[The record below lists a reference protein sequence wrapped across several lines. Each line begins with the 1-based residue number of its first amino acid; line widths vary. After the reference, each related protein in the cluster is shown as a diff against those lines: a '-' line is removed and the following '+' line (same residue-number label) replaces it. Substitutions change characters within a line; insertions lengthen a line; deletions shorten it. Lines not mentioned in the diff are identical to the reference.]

1 MERWIDGPI
10 SVHLR
15 RSMLVVGARLVHE
28 VARSLYC
35 MDSAAS
41 SAGSPQDTR
50 PHDEGKV
57 LAKPCRAP
65 PHFES
70 RTSVKEGIEAI
81 IHVLAASGVKGGGH
95 AVSGYSSAL
104 VVVVVVVVIVQNS
117 HVSFDVRRRDFCG
130 CFRRSNPESQ
140 AFRLVPQAAR
150 LLAPVGRNGTGSPGS
165 GLPACRSGVSVC
177 DSIVAGNWERNT
189 QIDPR

>member
-15 RSMLVVGARLVHE
+15 RSMLAVGARLVHE
-28 VARSLYC
+28 VARSLYR

-41 SAGSPQDTR
+41 PAGSPQDTR

-65 PHFES
+65 PHFGS

-104 VVVVVVVVIVQNS
+104 VVVVVVVVVVIVQNS

-130 CFRRSNPESQ
+130 CFRRSFPESQ

-165 GLPACRSGVSVC
+165 GLPACT
-177 DSIVAGNWERNT
+177 IVAGNWERNT